1 MAFAP
6 LVVLGLTLGLA
17 LPPVHADVLF
27 SETFDNGIDGW
38 TTSDANKGESK
49 YDGKWDVVVEPST
62 EEFPAENR
70 VLVVSEVDR
79 QRCPLLTLLT
89 PLLFHSL
96 SLFPI
101 SMFSL
106 RSVYRFSIFSTTPKV
121 HSALVC
127 VFPSS
132 QPAVPRTRALWCSV
146 VWQPNPVALGGS
158 H

>member
-27 SETFDNGIDGW
+27 SETFDSGIDGW

-79 QRCPLLTLLT
+79 QRCSPSPPPHPPHPPPLSNQHV
-89 PLLFHSL
+89 P
-96 SLFPI
+96 
-101 SMFSL
+101 
-106 RSVYRFSIFSTTPKV
+106 
-121 HSALVC
+121 
-127 VFPSS
+127 
-132 QPAVPRTRALWCSV
+132 PA
-146 VWQPNPVALGGS
+146 
-158 H
+158 